1 MKYLIQYLLQF
12 KESRSSSSIGLTSSR
27 LALTM
32 VSFLGFILAL
42 TSQRP
47 EFINLFGVG
56 LLSVA
61 ELH

>member
-1 MKYLIQYLLQF
+1 MKYLVQYLLQF
-12 KESRSSSSIGLTSSR
+12 KESRSPSIGLTSPR

-47 EFINLFGVG
+47 EFISLFEVD

>member
-1 MKYLIQYLLQF
+1 MKYLVQYLLQF
-12 KESRSSSSIGLTSSR
+12 KESRSPSIGLTSAR

-32 VSFLGFILAL
+32 VSFWGFILAL

-47 EFINLFGVG
+47 EFISLFG
-56 LLSVA
+56 LDFLSVA

>member
-1 MKYLIQYLLQF
+1 MKYLVQYLLQF
-12 KESRSSSSIGLTSSR
+12 KESRSPSKGLTSSR

-32 VSFLGFILAL
+32 VFLGFILAL

>member
-12 KESRSSSSIGLTSSR
+12 KESRSSSIGLTSSR

>member
-12 KESRSSSSIGLTSSR
+12 KESRSSSIGLTLSR